1 MQPDVVLSSLSFFP
15 ISTHVA
21 LKKKKK
27 IKWILS
33 SFQLAFVIK
42 KEPLKM
48 TLQEAR
54 HIVSHFPSQIKLF
67 TVKGLKRIVFLAFF
81 LVIIPSSLPLLS
93 LPV

>member
-15 ISTHVA
+15 VSTHVA
-21 LKKKKK
+21 LKKKK